1 MLLINELETE
11 EYQRK
16 QSFRIV
22 YSKLWSPE
30 EQRRVDLLEATLRG
44 ASTPALARDA
54 FPDIQQEE
62 EMQLEIKGCCVS
74 KNARKDGRYMGYL
87 TENGVR
93 TYVYGATKQ
102 EVVEKIQKYIK
113 GGTPK
118 KRQQKKTTVK
128 QWSEKW
134 LSAYKKPNLKP
145 KSIESLEYCIRT
157 FNARFSAVPLT
168 SIKPLEL
175 QEFFVSMGE
184 TRRRDMVF
192 AAIKEM
198 LEKARKQGLI
208 KTNPCES
215 VELKRRT
222 KKKKKGLTPE
232 QTKTLLDAVKGTS
245 IEGLFMLLL
254 VSGIRIGEALALSP
268 GDIQGGILTVNKNAV
283 YVKGEKIIQTPKTE
297 AGTRQIPI
305 PDIKIDLP
313 ITLSYSGVRAGF
325 RRLEAKTGIKISPH
339 ILRHTYSDRIE
350 EAGVPPKVKQY
361 LMGHSDVETTQNT
374 YTDTQMHYVER
385 YNSAILQAF
394 HDDI

>member
-1 MLLINELETE
+1 LISAFETE

-16 QSFRIV
+16 NSFRVV
-22 YSKLWSPE
+22 YSKDWPVEKQKQIDKTIKRSALP
-30 EQRRVDLLEATLRG
+30 
-44 ASTPALARDA
+44 PAHTRDA
-54 FPDIQQEE
+54 SPKKQKKEE

-102 EVVEKIQKYIK
+102 EVIEKLQKYVK
-113 GGTPK
+113 NGSPK
-118 KRQQKKTTVK
+118 KKQQKKTTVK

-134 LSAYKKPNLKP
+134 FNAYKKPNLKP
-145 KSIESLEYCIRT
+145 KSIESLEYCIRV
-157 FNARFSAVPLT
+157 FNARFSSVPLNAL
-168 SIKPLEL
+168 KPLDL
-175 QEFFVSMGE
+175 QEFFVSLGE

-222 KKKKKGLTPE
+222 KKKRLGLTPE
-232 QTKTLLDAVKGTS
+232 QTNTLLTAVKRMS
-245 IEGLFMLLL
+245 IAGIFKLLL
-254 VSGIRIGEALALSP
+254 VSGIRIGEALALTP
-268 GDIQGGILTVNKNAV
+268 EDIKDGVLTVNKNAV

-305 PDIKIDLP
+305 PNISIELP
-313 ITLSYSGVRAGF
+313 INLTYSGVRAGF
-325 RRLEAKTGIKISPH
+325 RRLEEKTGIKISPH
-339 ILRHTYSDRIE
+339 ILRHTYADRLE

-361 LMGHSDVETTQNT
+361 LMGHSRLEITQDT
-374 YTDTQMHYVER
+374 YTDTQKHYIER
-385 YNSAILQAF
+385 YNTAILQAF
-394 HDDI
+394 SDDK